1 MSRPLRVLILE
12 DRPEDAELM
21 LHELRKADFD
31 PAYERVESEPEFLA
45 HLAPKLD
52 LILAD
57 YHLPQFDA
65 LHALGLLKESGLD
78 IPFIVV
84 TGSISEEVAVSIMRQ
99 GASDYLLKDRLARLG
114 PAVVA
119 AIEQERQ
126 RDEKRRIEV
135 ALNENERLYRALF
148 QNAPIGLG
156 LLDTEGGILALNE
169 AILAVA
175 GYSFEEVPQLRDVA
189 AFFDDT
195 SDAQGLLQIFRQKG
209 SVRQD
214 YARLK
219 RKDGVGYDALL
230 TITPVVLGGRECL
243 QLMVEDITERR
254 LAEEQL
260 RHQAGLLAS
269 VNEAIVASDAQYRLT
284 SWNRAAETMYGW
296 RAEEVLGRNGLE
308 ILRTE
313 WPGVDGDEMRRM
325 IAEAGCW
332 RGEATQARKDGT
344 RIPVDVSSMVLRG
357 ESAQITG
364 YVSANRD
371 ITEAKRTEE
380 ALRASEERYRRL
392 AENAPDLIYRY
403 RLPPDPSFEYV
414 SPAATEI
421 TGYTPEEHYADP
433 ELGIKLV
440 YPDDLPKLMA
450 ARSGAVDPRQP
461 LLLRWIRKDGA
472 VIWTEQRNVP
482 ILDETGVVVALEGIV
497 RDVTARMEA
506 EEALRRRAAEMEA
519 LYQTSLESLA
529 QNNLPGLLRAVVE
542 RATRLVGGDRGALYL
557 PTPDGASL
565 RLHISFNMGRD
576 YTGTEI
582 EMGEGVSG
590 RAALERRVIMVDDYY
605 DWESRSPQFHESG
618 IGRVLAVPMLAGE
631 RLVGVLN
638 VADLNRGPYGDDEIR
653 LANLLADQAAMAIET
668 VRLLDETNRRA
679 AYLEGLTATAE
690 ALGAEVV
697 PEAMYAKVLEEVGR
711 QLGAEG
717 ASLSL
722 LDPEDGH
729 TETVLAVG
737 AWEGST
743 GMRLPVGVGIVGSV
757 TASGVPFVS
766 DDVRGDPQL
775 ARPEL
780 LKELPAGA
788 CVPLTVEDRPI
799 GCVMIGRH
807 TPLRA
812 EEVRLLTGLAEIAG
826 NAIHRARVVAT
837 LEERVRQR
845 TQALES
851 ANERLQELDRM
862 KTEFVSNVTHELRTP
877 ITNVMLY
884 LDLARRSPS
893 ETKRSQYFD
902 VLKSESVR
910 LGTLIESVL
919 TLSRLER
926 GVVPMDLEPH
936 PLDAL
941 LADVLVGFQAR
952 ADAKGLTLDHE
963 PDANLPVAWVNR
975 AQMHQVLANLVANAV
990 AYTPPGGRVV
1000 LRTARQQAGGKE
1012 FIGAAVNNSGT
1023 LILPQDMSR
1032 LFERF
1037 YRGDVGRQSGEP
1049 GTGLGLA
1056 ISKEIVERHH
1066 GWIDV
1071 ESSEQ
1076 AGTTF
1081 SVWLPSTPQA

>member
-1 MSRPLRVLILE
+1 
-12 DRPEDAELM
+12 
-21 LHELRKADFD
+21 
-31 PAYERVESEPEFLA
+31 
-45 HLAPKLD
+45 
-52 LILAD
+52 
-57 YHLPQFDA
+57 
-65 LHALGLLKESGLD
+65 
-78 IPFIVV
+78 
-84 TGSISEEVAVSIMRQ
+84 
-99 GASDYLLKDRLARLG
+99 
-114 PAVVA
+114 
-119 AIEQERQ
+119 
-126 RDEKRRIEV
+126 
-135 ALNENERLYRALF
+135 
-148 QNAPIGLG
+148 
-156 LLDTEGGILALNE
+156 
-169 AILAVA
+169 
-175 GYSFEEVPQLRDVA
+175 
-189 AFFDDT
+189 
-195 SDAQGLLQIFRQKG
+195 
-209 SVRQD
+209 
-214 YARLK
+214 
-219 RKDGVGYDALL
+219 
-230 TITPVVLGGRECL
+230 
-243 QLMVEDITERR
+243 
-254 LAEEQL
+254 
-260 RHQAGLLAS
+260 
-269 VNEAIVASDAQYRLT
+269 
-284 SWNRAAETMYGW
+284 
-296 RAEEVLGRNGLE
+296 
-308 ILRTE
+308 
-313 WPGVDGDEMRRM
+313 MRRM

-529 QNNLPGLLRAVVE
+529 QNDLPGLLRAVVE

-826 NAIHRARVVAT
+826 NAIHRARVVAM

-910 LGTLIESVL
+910 LGTLIESLL